1 MNLSG
6 SDASFS
12 LCEIAKSELVRFLKQ
27 SIPGVA
33 VIPFNSPKIYDGMVL
48 FQKLPPDLETF
59 GDISDYIFKKIMQ
72 GGCRICF
79 SVTDYYLES
88 SIKSLERKG
97 ILSFGILKI
106 TVLRRNQV
114 RPKQFQ
120 KNFYNCQKTR
130 LA

>member
-1 MNLSG
+1 
-6 SDASFS
+6 
-12 LCEIAKSELVRFLKQ
+12 
-27 SIPGVA
+27 
-33 VIPFNSPKIYDGMVL
+33 MVL
-48 FQKLPPDLETF
+48 FQKLPPDLERF
-59 GDISDYIFKKIMQ
+59 GDISDYIFNKIMQ

-97 ILSFGILKI
+97 ISNFGILKI

-120 KNFYNCQKTR
+120 KSFYNCQKTR